1 VGALPSGGTMQTG
14 NNVNGTADGLN
25 YGIWSNGSGG
35 NVTTFANAHAFGASW
50 NNGGD
55 FLAHL
60 GLDFNSSK
68 SYTAYGTIAAQI
80 AETKTGTA
88 GGYSSIGMYGWTQNP
103 CVEWYIVDDS
113 FQTMPT
119 QRSSVTTSI
128 DGGTYYLIKN
138 TTTGSGGNDCGA
150 TVSSWTQMWSVRSA
164 ARQCGTITVSDH
176 FAAWANQGWSLG
188 NLTSV
193 HINVEVGGGTGSI
206 EFPTA
211 DVTTTSN

>member
-1 VGALPSGGTMQTG
+1 LPSGGTSQTG
-14 NNVNGTADGLN
+14 NNINGTADGLG
-25 YGIWSNGSGG
+25 YGVWSNGSGG
-35 NVTTFANAHAFGASW
+35 TITTFANAHAFSASW

-68 SYTAYGTIAAQI
+68 SYTAYGTIAATY
-80 AETKTGTA
+80 AESRTGNA

-113 FQTMPT
+113 FNGMPT
-119 QRSSVTTSI
+119 QTSRVTATV
-128 DGGTYYLIKN
+128 DGGTYYLISN
-138 TTTGSGGNDCGA
+138 QTNGSGGNDCGGNA
-150 TVSSWTQMWSVRSA
+150 TSWTQMWSVRSMG
-164 ARQCGTITVSDH
+164 RQCGTITVSDH
-176 FAAWANQGWSLG
+176 FAAWTQQGWKLG

-206 EFPTA
+206 QFPTA
-211 DVTTTSN
+211 DVTTSSN

>member
-1 VGALPSGGTMQTG
+1 MPSGGNTQSG
-14 NNVNGTADGLN
+14 SNVYGTADGLG

-35 NVTTFANAHAFGASW
+35 SITTFANAHAFSASW

-60 GLDFNSSK
+60 GLDFDSSK

-80 AETKTGTA
+80 AESKTGTG

-113 FQTMPT
+113 FNAMQKG
-119 QRSSVTTSI
+119 SVTATV
-128 DGGTYYLIKN
+128 DGGTYYLFTN
-138 TTTGSGGNDCGA
+138 TTTGTGGNDCGSNV
-150 TVSSWTQMWSVRSA
+150 TSWTQMSSIRSSP
-164 ARQCGTITVSDH
+164 RQCGTITVSDH
-176 FAAWANQGWSLG
+176 FAAWASQGWKLG
-188 NLTSV
+188 NLSSV
-193 HINVEVGGGTGSI
+193 HINVEVGGGAGSV

-211 DVTTTSN
+211 NVTTTSN